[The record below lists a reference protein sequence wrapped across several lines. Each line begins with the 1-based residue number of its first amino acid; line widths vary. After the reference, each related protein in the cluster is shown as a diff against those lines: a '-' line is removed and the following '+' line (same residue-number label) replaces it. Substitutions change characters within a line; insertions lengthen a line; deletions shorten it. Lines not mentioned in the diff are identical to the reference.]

1 MPNDPQ
7 NAPVKVKIIDS
18 LWAFIVATA
27 VAGPFALP
35 LLWRNPRYKK
45 STKIVVSITV
55 VLLTLFLVFVVGGYI
70 DKLLAEYNEILKQA
84 Q

>member
-1 MPNDPQ
+1 MLNESKGTPVQ
-7 NAPVKVKIIDS
+7 VKVIDS
-18 LWAFIVATA
+18 VWTFIVATA

-45 STKIVVSITV
+45 STKIWVSVAVVFF
-55 VLLTLFLVFVVGGYI
+55 TLFLVFVVGAYI
-70 DKLLAEYNEILKQA
+70 DRVLTDYKEILNQA

>member
-1 MPNDPQ
+1 MLNESH
-7 NAPVKVKIIDS
+7 NSSTKVKIIDN
-18 LWAFIVATA
+18 LWTFIVATA

-45 STKIVVSITV
+45 STKIYVSVAVI
-55 VLLTLFLVFVVGGYI
+55 LFTLFLVFVAGAYL
-70 DKLLAEYNEILKQA
+70 DKLLADYNEILKQA